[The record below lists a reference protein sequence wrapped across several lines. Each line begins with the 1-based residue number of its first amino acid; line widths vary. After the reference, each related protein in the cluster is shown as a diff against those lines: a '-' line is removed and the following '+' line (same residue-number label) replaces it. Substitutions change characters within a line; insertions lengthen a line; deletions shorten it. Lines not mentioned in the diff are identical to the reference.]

1 MYQIYIFLDLSLLTH
16 LNASSYPVTEVKK
29 KKKTQHI
36 LKIQVSWAFLA
47 NYDYDLLKL
56 VKIVDLHMGHL

>member
-29 KKKTQHI
+29 KKKNSAYFENPGVLSLFSQ
-36 LKIQVSWAFLA
+36 L
-47 NYDYDLLKL
+47 
-56 VKIVDLHMGHL
+56 